1 MNIPKLNKRL
11 DLINKM
17 ALLRNGNLPVP
28 VVVLKGHKDNVESVA
43 KKEAE
48 ILGKY
53 FHICKGGNIRTG
65 VVNFVPCDVDSSD
78 ISWLKCKY
86 EVIDVDTIHLFDWN
100 AFFDLLSLDGA
111 SIERFSGF
119 TPEMELAL
127 AKNMDQV
134 VTDVL
139 YAHYEKRDDNNLTDA
154 DIRMIRNMVSTSK
167 KARTSSEKK
176 ELESIEKMVEQSS
189 SQTAEPEKVEHE
201 TPIKEEMS
209 PNTENENN
217 MKAADIVQETPDEKQ
232 VLESDE
238 DVIPKPKEVKKK
250 KSSFVVKEEV
260 SSEEEK
266 RNNELL
272 QELRILYKS
281 TIQYMTEM
289 CNSQYRIIIN
299 KMQEAVD
306 TNVFKQ
312 QFTKMYLDLS
322 DDTSSELYRKLY
334 EVDVNTQKFHKEIVH
349 QIKHLGCFNCGTEW
363 DEDITFL
370 EKGPHMVRC
379 PKCYNNYPFEK

>member
-1 MNIPKLNKRL
+1 MEKT
-11 DLINKM
+11 
-17 ALLRNGNLPVP
+17 
-28 VVVLKGHKDNVESVA
+28 VA
-43 KKEAE
+43 
-48 ILGKY
+48 
-53 FHICKGGNIRTG
+53 
-65 VVNFVPCDVDSSD
+65 
-78 ISWLKCKY
+78 
-86 EVIDVDTIHLFDWN
+86 
-100 AFFDLLSLDGA
+100 
-111 SIERFSGF
+111 
-119 TPEMELAL
+119 
-127 AKNMDQV
+127 
-134 VTDVL
+134 
-139 YAHYEKRDDNNLTDA
+139 
-154 DIRMIRNMVSTSK
+154 
-167 KARTSSEKK
+167 
-176 ELESIEKMVEQSS
+176 QSS
-189 SQTAEPEKVEHE
+189 SKTAEPEKVELE

-209 PNTENENN
+209 PNVENANN
-217 MKAADIVQETPDEKQ
+217 RKAADIVQETPDEKQ
-232 VLESDE
+232 ELESDE

-266 RNNELL
+266 KNNELL

-322 DDTSSELYRKLY
+322 DDTSSELYKKLY
-334 EVDVNTQKFHKEIVH
+334 EVDINTQKFHKEIVH

-379 PKCYNNYPFEK
+379 PKCYNSYPFEK